1 MKEVT
6 DQIREEAAARIIEEY
21 QRWLTQFAE
30 ADTEKTEED
39 TESEAIRQI
48 AESKQKIDQIAA
60 ELQGKGNQQFGCEK
74 A

>member
-60 ELQGKGNQQFGCEK
+60 ELQGKGN
-74 A
+74 